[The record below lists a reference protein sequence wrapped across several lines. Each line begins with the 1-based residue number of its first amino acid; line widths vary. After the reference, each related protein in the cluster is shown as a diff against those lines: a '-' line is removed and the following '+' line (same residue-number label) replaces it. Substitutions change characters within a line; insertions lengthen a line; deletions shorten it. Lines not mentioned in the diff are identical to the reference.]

1 MHSQVH
7 VLTALKPGGGLYC
20 TQRVC
25 AHASVLALS
34 LLMGAAVVRFLYIKK
49 KKKRGEKKKALS
61 KQTPW

>member
-20 TQRVC
+20 TQKVC

-34 LLMGAAVVRFLYIKK
+34 LLMGAAVVRFLYR
-49 KKKRGEKKKALS
+49 KKRGGKKALS

>member
-25 AHASVLALS
+25 AHASVALS
-34 LLMGAAVVRFLYIKK
+34 LLMGAAVVRFLYR
-49 KKKRGEKKKALS
+49 KKRGEKKALS